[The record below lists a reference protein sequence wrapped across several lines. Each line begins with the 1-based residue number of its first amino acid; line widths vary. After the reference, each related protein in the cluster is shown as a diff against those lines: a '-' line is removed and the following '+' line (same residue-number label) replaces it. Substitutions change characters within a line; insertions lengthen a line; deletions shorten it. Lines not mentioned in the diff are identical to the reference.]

1 MELRQSDG
9 WGKYLEYLGWK
20 TENLEGCAIRIRRL
34 GLLGS
39 IVKIQ
44 KPENL
49 PLQEIENLVK
59 KHRALFVRVEPSNES
74 QAEDLTKSGY
84 KTDSWPLNPTR
95 TIFIDLKKSN
105 NELLESFS
113 KDTKQSIKKA
123 TQLNLSPIVYNSTSK
138 DFEHALGIFYDL
150 FKQTGHEKKFWIPP
164 LRELKV
170 KTNSFKNNCYLIL
183 TFRIDERLQPQ
194 TNLLP
199 LSGAFILLHDG
210 VGYYHHAASL
220 HLGQLVKAPYLT
232 LWESLKTANAQGCTR
247 MDLEGIFDSRFP
259 SMFKKWIGFSTFKLK
274 WGGEVFESP
283 PPFTKIYNPIVKL
296 LFKFGS

>member
-1 MELRQSDG
+1 MELRQSEQ
-9 WGKYLEYLGWK
+9 WGKYLESLGWI
-20 TENLEGCAIRIRRL
+20 TEVADGCAVRIKRV
-34 GLLGS
+34 GPLGS
-39 IVKIQ
+39 IIKIQ
-44 KPENL
+44 RPENL
-49 PLQEIENLVK
+49 PLSKIEGIAK
-59 KHRALFVRVEPSNES
+59 KHRALFVRIEPSNES
-74 QAEDLTKSGY
+74 QAEDLAESGY

-95 TIFIDLKKSN
+95 TIFVDLKKSN
-105 NELLESFS
+105 RELLESFS
-113 KDTKQSIKKA
+113 KDTRQSIKRA
-123 TQLNLSPIVYNSTSK
+123 TPLKLSPIVYNSTSK

-150 FKQTGHEKKFWIPP
+150 FKQTGHEKKFWIPSLKE
-164 LRELKV
+164 LRV
-170 KTNSFKNNCYLIL
+170 KADAFKNSCYLIL
-183 TFRIDERLQPQ
+183 TFRIYEKLQPQ

-232 LWESLKTANAQGCTR
+232 LWESLKTANAQGCER

-283 PPFTKIYNPIVKL
+283 PPFTKIYNPVVKL
-296 LFKFGS
+296 LFKFS